1 MGRIPENMGQRIVE
15 LARLAA
21 AMHVEMQAEFSP
33 ANRDVAWGW
42 DGATVDR
49 DGLSNRQWTR
59 MGGAP
64 LGIVM
69 EDALSSQVDRAASL
83 SNQPPRSAWSVMS
96 PWSVMSA
103 NSNAADGA
111 D

>member
-1 MGRIPENMGQRIVE
+1 MGRIPENLGQRIVE

-21 AMHVEMQAEFSP
+21 AMHLEMRTEFSP
-33 ANRDVAWGW
+33 VNRDVARGW

-49 DGLSNRQWTR
+49 DSLSNRQWTR
-59 MGGAP
+59 TGGAP

-69 EDALSSQVDRAASL
+69 EDALSNQVDRAAL
-83 SNQPPRSAWSVMS
+83 LANQPPRSAWSII
-96 PWSVMSA
+96 SA